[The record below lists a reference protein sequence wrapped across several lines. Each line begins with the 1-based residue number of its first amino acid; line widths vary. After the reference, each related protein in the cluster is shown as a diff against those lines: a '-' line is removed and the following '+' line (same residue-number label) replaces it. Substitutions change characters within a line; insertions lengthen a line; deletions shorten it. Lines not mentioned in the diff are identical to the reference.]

1 VQADAVAPSYQPD
14 DTPSVA
20 SQPETGTGQDHPS
33 EPLSEP
39 EPAPVAVP
47 PSSAAHPAVSCATR
61 EDAALNV
68 TVSAAQKEADGA
80 SDILIRTRREWLLL
94 GERIFSHPRYA
105 MLIVVALGLCT
116 FERYA
121 LLLAAL
127 SIFFSIELGL
137 RFWLQR
143 ERHFAN
149 RAELGFLLLDAIATI
164 SLIFAV
170 LQPAGLAA
178 GGMYLRL
185 ARLMRGMYM
194 LRMLRIFRFLTYE
207 TLIYSMPYAI
217 GVLSLTLLAILIP
230 DIALYAGVVLILEAV
245 CRGFAVQQTIEKGR
259 RRHAELGFAA
269 ADLLASC
276 ALLGLVHA
284 VLPAWAL
291 LRVVRFLMMLN
302 PLGNLW
308 TALLNVSRRDE
319 VRKESAMLAGV
330 FVLLMALTAMAVLYL
345 YPNMD
350 LSGEGGMNAAD
361 YAPWQVILY
370 SFRIL
375 LDPGN
380 APADAFSPVL
390 ALTTMGIVLS
400 GVFFFALFV
409 GLGANVM
416 HFLLE
421 QLANSPL
428 SARESLLVA
437 GWSKQAMPVLRVFDQ
452 MCARMRRSFAS
463 AWLFLGPVGSGAAN
477 IGNWLAVRQ
486 AESGERGVMRRFRLS
501 GVRFSFVFQSRYAG
515 WQDRSAIADMHAL
528 MREGRSVATD
538 QDSRGVVV
546 CDAGLPEDILG
557 VYRDSLGMDVLDS
570 ASLKARML
578 YQMHHCAHMP
588 ELGARM
594 LDVVSGEPGLY
605 AVDWEITLHA
615 DPAGTIL
622 EHAKQQVSLDA
633 WLASCFESGIN
644 LLAGRSEDG
653 GFRLFADMR
662 LIAEDIVLTDVVGI
676 GRDPLLWASDMRR
689 ALGVGETSTAP
700 QAKPVLKD
708 FSWPETWDISLIFLG
723 WHDGLPAMME
733 EMAERHHKLAVHVL
747 FPGDEHQFRVREA
760 RMQEAAERASARTGC
775 ELKANVLPWYGFS
788 AEALMPHLKGCK
800 VIMLYPEDASGG
812 EDSLLEMWFHEV
824 ARMLDARK
832 AKVKW
837 WTPPKLMVLPRD
849 ASNVPGLRSAARGYT
864 RLDIDVGSPDSFHD
878 VFMARQL
885 LSRVLYHAKPDRLRQ
900 DKIAYD
906 FMQVVLGDAVII
918 EDVEVTRLFAGSSV
932 SWSQVYREALQRGW
946 MLTAYLLPDSKPG
959 SRDLFGT
966 LDTLFPLGGHEIGSR
981 MHLMGGA
988 PAEAMDAP
996 LHAASLL
1003 FCRRGVL
1010 RDTPEIATNAP
1021 MPSATPNVSDIPATL
1036 PESALTAFA
1045 PMVSGPCE
1053 APDGISDS
1061 SVAEGGG
1068 KEGAEKDVAKESGE
1082 SADKQEGDLIAAPVL
1097 SDSGMDIALEKEGQE
1112 QGNTLVSEVSG
1123 SVDGSPQT
1131 EEEQAAEEMNQAEER
1146 KQAQEPPSHETSE
1159 TPVAEY
1165 QDSSLIQDSRLTEI
1179 AKEGEVMQ
1187 SSVWPQVADKQ
1198 LLRVLKKQV
1207 EGALELLN
1215 SSTEDGL
1222 IKLTD
1227 AMDRDVEG
1235 VLADDIMSA
1244 LTDFQSIDRVMQRLR
1259 NVEACLNDWGDAQ
1272 AEGQGGQP
1280 LWKDEVEKRYVMEEE
1295 RQVLRSEL

>member
-1 VQADAVAPSYQPD
+1 LNVAAAVSPPLQVSGEAAVAESGVMAAVDAGVSKGGINEQAGKA
-14 DTPSVA
+14 DTL
-20 SQPETGTGQDHPS
+20 T
-33 EPLSEP
+33 
-39 EPAPVAVP
+39 
-47 PSSAAHPAVSCATR
+47 
-61 EDAALNV
+61 
-68 TVSAAQKEADGA
+68 
-80 SDILIRTRREWLLL
+80 RTRREWLLL

-127 SIFFSIELGL
+127 SIFFTIELGL
-137 RFWLQR
+137 RFWLLR

-164 SLIFAV
+164 SLLFAV

-230 DIALYAGVVLILEAV
+230 DIALYAGVVLMLEAV
-245 CRGFAVQQTIEKGR
+245 CRGFAVQQTIEKGG

-276 ALLGLVHA
+276 ALLGLVQG

-291 LRVVRFLMMLN
+291 LRAVRFLLMLN

-330 FVLLMALTAMAVLYL
+330 FVLLMSLTALAVLYL
-345 YPNMD
+345 YPDMD
-350 LSGEGGMNAAD
+350 LSGGDGSNSAD

-380 APADAFSPVL
+380 APADAFSPLL

-409 GLGANVM
+409 GLGSNVM

-463 AWLFLGPVGSGAAN
+463 AWLFMGPVASGASN
-477 IGNWLAVRQ
+477 VGSWLAVRQ
-486 AESGERGVMRRFRLS
+486 AEVGERGVMRRFRLS
-501 GVRFSFVFQSRYAG
+501 GVRFSFVFQSRYTG
-515 WQDRSAIADMHAL
+515 WQDRASIADVHAL
-528 MREGRSVATD
+528 MREGNNFATE
-538 QDSRGVVV
+538 QDSHGVVV
-546 CDAGLPEDILG
+546 CDAALPEDILG
-557 VYRDSLGMDVLDS
+557 VYRDSLDMDVLDS

-594 LDVVSGEPGLY
+594 LDVVNGEPGLY
-605 AVDWEITLHA
+605 AVAWDITLHA
-615 DPAGTIL
+615 GPAGTML
-622 EHAKQQVSLDA
+622 EHGNKQISLNL
-633 WLASCFESGIN
+633 WLTRCFECGIN
-644 LLAGRSEDG
+644 LLAGRNAAGE
-653 GFRLFADMR
+653 FRLFGDMAV
-662 LIAEDIVLTDVVGI
+662 ITDDIVLTDVVGI
-676 GRDPLLWASDMRR
+676 GRDSLLWPTEMRR
-689 ALGVGETSTAP
+689 AMAAGELVSE
-700 QAKPVLKD
+700 QIRPVLKE
-708 FSWPETWDISLIFLG
+708 FSWPETWDISMIFLG

-733 EMAERHHKLAVHVL
+733 EMAERHHKLAVHVM
-747 FPGDEHQFRVREA
+747 FPTGNDALELRKQ
-760 RMQEAAERASARTGC
+760 RMLEAAERAGKRTGC
-775 ELKANVLPWYGFS
+775 ELKVNVLPWYGFS
-788 AEALMPHLKGCK
+788 AEVLMPHLKGCK

-812 EDSLLEMWFHEV
+812 EDSMLEMWFHEV

-849 ASNVPGLRSAARGYT
+849 AINVPCLRKAARGYT

-878 VFMARQL
+878 VFIARQL
-885 LSRVLYHAKPDRLRQ
+885 LSRVLYHARPERLRQ

-918 EDVEVTRLFAGSSV
+918 EDVEVKRLFASSSA
-932 SWSQVYREALQRGW
+932 SWSQVYKEALQRGW
-946 MLTAYLLPDSKPG
+946 MLAAYMLPDAEPG
-959 SRDLFGT
+959 RRDLFGT
-966 LDTLFPLGGHEIGSR
+966 LDTLFPLGGHEVGSR

-988 PAEAMDAP
+988 PADAMDAP
-996 LHAASLL
+996 LHVSSLL

-1010 RDTPEIATNAP
+1010 RDIPEASASPDTDSAAVVKQSTPVQQE
-1021 MPSATPNVSDIPATL
+1021 VVIPEAA
-1036 PESALTAFA
+1036 ESIKNK
-1045 PMVSGPCE
+1045 M
-1053 APDGISDS
+1053 
-1061 SVAEGGG
+1061 
-1068 KEGAEKDVAKESGE
+1068 DVADASARSSEAEPVAMPAIEAESTGFSGMDESGSPADVQE
-1082 SADKQEGDLIAAPVL
+1082 ANKHIAKDSAASADKQESDVIAACEA
-1097 SDSGMDIALEKEGQE
+1097 SGSGMDIALEEERQE
-1112 QGNTLVSEVSG
+1112 QESPLVSEDSG
-1123 SVDGSPQT
+1123 SFEDSQQN
-1131 EEEQAAEEMNQAEER
+1131 EET
-1146 KQAQEPPSHETSE
+1146 PSHEINE
-1159 TPVAEY
+1159 TPVAAHQENM
-1165 QDSSLIQDSRLTEI
+1165 LTEI

-1187 SSVWPQVADKQ
+1187 SSVWPESADKR
-1198 LLRVLKKQV
+1198 LLMVLKKQV
-1207 EGALELLN
+1207 EGALALLN
-1215 SSTEDGL
+1215 ASTEDGL

-1235 VLADDIMSA
+1235 VLADDIMAA
-1244 LTDFQSIDRVMQRLR
+1244 LTDFQAIDRVMQRLK
-1259 NVEACLNDWGDAQ
+1259 NVETCLNDWSDAQ
-1272 AEGQGGQP
+1272 AEAQGGQP